1 MNKVRNLLRI
11 CNLAESG
18 IVPMSKAVRR
28 SVLFSSMV
36 GIGSYKAFTRDVSPS
51 AGIQSFKS
59 IARYSPVIVACE
71 STSLRTANPDKLS
84 VIDEVGSFESSR
96 PSMSFVP
103 KNLRIVFPVLCW
115 SLLVCVWLSAA
126 AGPIMVIYCMVSGM
140 MDALLAFLSIWLL
153 GSVLKFPH
161 IPWLTEAITTGI
173 EAWFR
178 DFSICYEGCF
188 AVKSNAKL
196 VSPSPGASS
205 QKTIYCYHPHGLFSI
220 GAVLLAVELIR
231 RGEKIAFV
239 TSAHMRWFNP
249 LLKMFMDMAGI
260 EIVGASAKEVQAAM
274 KRGERSLILVPG
286 GYEEAVLTQNG
297 FERLFLQERKGF
309 VKYAIRYGYSLTP
322 VYAFG
327 ENDLYTCV
335 PVASGLRNWLAK
347 WKIPIVVFY
356 GDSRIPVFPH
366 QDGKG
371 VKIIVGNP
379 LEFSGD
385 ERNTAVRA
393 AHALYMD
400 RLIEMYYRHNRD
412 ADRPLEIV

>member
-1 MNKVRNLLRI
+1 MCTGLI
-11 CNLAESG
+11 
-18 IVPMSKAVRR
+18 
-28 SVLFSSMV
+28 
-36 GIGSYKAFTRDVSPS
+36 
-51 AGIQSFKS
+51 
-59 IARYSPVIVACE
+59 
-71 STSLRTANPDKLS
+71 
-84 VIDEVGSFESSR
+84 
-96 PSMSFVP
+96 
-103 KNLRIVFPVLCW
+103 
-115 SLLVCVWLSAA
+115 
-126 AGPIMVIYCMVSGM
+126 
-140 MDALLAFLSIWLL
+140 DALLAFLSIWLL

-173 EAWFR
+173 EAWFK
-178 DFSICYEGCF
+178 DFSICYEGF
-188 AVKSNAKL
+188 FVGKNNSKL
-196 VSPSPGASS
+196 LSPTPGASS

-220 GAVLLAVELIR
+220 GAVLLAVDLIR

-249 LLKMFMDMAGI
+249 LLKMFMDMAGM

-274 KRGERSLILVPG
+274 KRGDRSLILVPG

-327 ENDLYTCV
+327 ENDLYTCI

-356 GDSRIPVFPH
+356 GERGMPFFPH
-366 QDGKG
+366 KDGKG
-371 VKIIVGNP
+371 LKIIVGNP
-379 LEFSGD
+379 VVFVD
-385 ERNTAVRA
+385 ERSTDVRT

-400 RLIEMYYRHNRD
+400 RLVEMYYRHNRD